1 VLSFIR
7 KTLSTSIKQTMDM
20 DGDFVDNL
28 GWLSLMS
35 TLEES
40 PVENYDSTKVWVMDP
55 SLFDV

>member
-1 VLSFIR
+1 MP
-7 KTLSTSIKQTMDM
+7 K
-20 DGDFVDNL
+20 GDIVDYL

-40 PVENYDSTKVWVMDP
+40 PVVNSDSTKVWVMDP

>member
-1 VLSFIR
+1 
-7 KTLSTSIKQTMDM
+7 MDM

-40 PVENYDSTKVWVMDP
+40 LVENYGSTKVWVMDP